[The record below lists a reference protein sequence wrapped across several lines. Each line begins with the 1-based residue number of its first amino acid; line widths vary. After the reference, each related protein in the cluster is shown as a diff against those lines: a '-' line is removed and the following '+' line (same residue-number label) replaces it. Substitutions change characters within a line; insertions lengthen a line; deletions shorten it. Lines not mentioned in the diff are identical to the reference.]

1 MHRQFKN
8 DIIKGLQA
16 DILRLEGYKQMGNT
30 ALDIHLGP
38 MASSFPNSSFPLGA
52 VHEFLCAQ
60 PEHLAAT
67 AGFITGL
74 QSAIMGSGGVGV
86 WINSDI
92 KIFPPALRNFG
103 LQPDRIIFL
112 RLHKEKEILWAMEEA
127 LKCSALSVV
136 VGEINEIDFTSSRRL
151 QLAVEQS
158 QVTGFII
165 RNLHRKPNTTAC
177 ASRWKITPLASEPV
191 HSGNDYDHVDKLPGI
206 GFPKWKVELL
216 KMRNGR
222 PGSWSIQWI
231 RERFVSGSDFR
242 ITELT
247 ERKKAG

>member
-1 MHRQFKN
+1 MYQHFRT
-8 DIIKGLQA
+8 DTIKSLQA
-16 DILRLEGYKQMGNT
+16 DILRLEGYKQSCNA
-30 ALDIHLGP
+30 ALDLHLGP
-38 MASSFPNSSFPLGA
+38 MASSFPNSTFPLGV
-52 VHEFLCAQ
+52 VHEFLYTQ

-74 QSAIMGSGGVGV
+74 QSAIMGSAGVGL
-86 WINSDI
+86 WINPACT
-92 KIFPPALRNFG
+92 IFPPALRIFG

-112 RLHKEKEILWAMEEA
+112 HLHKEKEILWAMEEA

-136 VGEINEIDFTSSRRL
+136 VGEIGEIDFTTSRRL

-165 RNLHRKPNTTAC
+165 RNLNRKPNTTAC
-177 ASRWKITPLASEPV
+177 ASKWKITPLTSVPV
-191 HSGNDYDHVDKLPGI
+191 LSGNDQDDFEKLPGI

-216 KMRNGR
+216 KIRNGK
-222 PGSWSIQWI
+222 PGSWSVQWVK
-231 RERFVSGSDFR
+231 ERFAYGTEFR
-242 ITELT
+242 ITERE